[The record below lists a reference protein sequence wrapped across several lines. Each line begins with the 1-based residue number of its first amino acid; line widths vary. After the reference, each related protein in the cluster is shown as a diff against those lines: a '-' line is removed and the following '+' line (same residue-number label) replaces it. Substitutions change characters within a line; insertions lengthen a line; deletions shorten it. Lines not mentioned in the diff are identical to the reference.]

1 MSQWFAQTLHYD
13 WTLTAPPI
21 VSREAGLSAD
31 NVEAE
36 QAFAVKW
43 QHLTWH
49 NALYECFD
57 GYWQ

>member
-43 QHLTWH
+43 QHLASH
-49 NALYECFD
+49 NGL
-57 GYWQ
+57 

>member
-31 NVEAE
+31 MIKTDVLMDIGNESDQVS
-36 QAFAVKW
+36 
-43 QHLTWH
+43 
-49 NALYECFD
+49 
-57 GYWQ
+57 

>member
-31 NVEAE
+31 MIETDVLMDIGNESDQVS
-36 QAFAVKW
+36 
-43 QHLTWH
+43 
-49 NALYECFD
+49 
-57 GYWQ
+57 